1 MKKLKI
7 LVTLIFIIQ
16 LSSFAQDESIF
27 KNIPKAKLNKANTA
41 KEVSYLSKTE
51 KDMILYMNL
60 ARLDGNWFI
69 EHVYNKKT
77 SFVSKFSSSY
87 RKSLVKDLKKVKDRP
102 MLKPAKGLTKAAR
115 YHAKDMGEK
124 GKIGHNSSDG
134 TTTFER
140 IKKYAQ
146 GGYMAENCQ
155 YGHLAALDIVL
166 DLLIDD
172 GISSLGHRKNILSGN
187 FSYVGVAVEPHKVY
201 GINCVQDFSDTG
213 D

>member
-7 LVTLIFIIQ
+7 LVTLIFITQIS
-16 LSSFAQDESIF
+16 LFAQDESIF
-27 KNIPKAKLNKANTA
+27 KNIPKAKLEKANTA
-41 KEVSYLSKTE
+41 KDVPYLSKTE
-51 KDMILYMNL
+51 KDVILYMNL

-77 SFVSKFSSSY
+77 NLVSTFSSSY
-87 RKSLVKDLKKVKDRP
+87 RKSLIKDLKKVKDLP

-115 YHAKDMGEK
+115 YHAKDMGKK

-140 IKKYAQ
+140 IKKYAK

-155 YGHLAALDIVL
+155 YGHQAALDIVL
-166 DLLIDD
+166 DLLVDD
-172 GISSLGHRKNILSGN
+172 GISSLGHRKNILSSN

-201 GINCVQDFSDTG
+201 RVNCVQDFSDTG